1 MTIDEEAWHSAN
13 GKHIARIGP
22 LPFIAGEKSSAQ
34 YMEAIFPPGMKGATH
49 MHPGPEAWYTLSGET
64 CLETPEGAQVGRA
77 GGPPV
82 IVRANLPMQPV
93 ATGHETRRA
102 AVLILHEQLQATGVD
117 GA

>member
-1 MTIDEEAWHSAN
+1 MSS
-13 GKHIARIGP
+13 GIAAALSLGELRVDQPCGV
-22 LPFIAGEKSSAQ
+22 FGTAGEKYSAQ
-34 YMEAIFPPGMKGATH
+34 YMEAVFTPGMKGATH

-102 AVLILHEQLQATGVD
+102 EVLILHERSK
-117 GA
+117 